1 MDIDKHYGL
10 IQAILLFENDIVNID
25 RLKKNTGLE
34 EEKIKEIISVLQKE
48 FEKEIHGIT
57 IAEVAGG
64 YTIQVKKEIY
74 PDIKQIYGIKEKSK
88 LSQSSLTV
96 LSIIAYKQPITK
108 LEIDEIRGVSSDNA
122 VKILLE
128 KNLIEIT
135 GRKEALGR
143 PLLYGTTD
151 EFLKCF
157 NLKNIGD
164 LPQLNELKSDEFSIE
179 EE

>member
-1 MDIDKHYGL
+1 MDKYYGL
-10 IQAILLFENDIVNID
+10 VQAILLYENDIVSIEKLQKD
-25 RLKKNTGLE
+25 TGLE
-34 EEKIKEIISVLQKE
+34 EERIKLIVSELQKE
-48 FEKEIHGIT
+48 FDKEIHGIT

-64 YTIQVKKEIY
+64 YIIQVKKEIY
-74 PDIKQIYGIKEKSK
+74 QDIRQIYGIKEKAK
-88 LSQSSLTV
+88 LSQSALTV

-108 LEIDEIRGVSSDNA
+108 LDIDEIRGVSSDNA
-122 VKILLE
+122 IKILLE

-135 GRKEALGR
+135 GRKDALGR
-143 PLLYGTTD
+143 PLLYGTTN

-157 NLKNIGD
+157 NLRSISD

>member
-1 MDIDKHYGL
+1 LTIDKYFGL
-10 IQAILLFENDIVNID
+10 IQAILLYENDIVSVEK
-25 RLKKNTGLE
+25 LKNDTGLE
-34 EEKIKEIISVLQKE
+34 EEKIRLIIGELQKE

-57 IAEVAGG
+57 VAEVAGG
-64 YTIQVKKEIY
+64 FIIQAKKEIY
-74 PDIKQIYGIKEKSK
+74 QDIKQIYGIKEKAK
-88 LSQSSLTV
+88 LSQSALTV

-122 VKILLE
+122 IKILLE

-143 PLLYGTTD
+143 PLLYGTTN

-157 NLKNIGD
+157 NLKSIDD